1 MKAKVRKQFARLVA
15 ALSLFIASWGMP
27 ALAAADEIQ
36 WAPYAYTLRSG
47 ENIQAEMGT
56 LGVPARHARSNTAT
70 TTLHFVRLPATGD
83 QPGTPIVYLAGG
95 PGSSG
100 IDAGRG
106 DRWRLFESLRRQ
118 GDVILLDQ
126 RGVGLSS
133 PPPACSTP
141 WTIPNDQASTEGSF
155 NASLEAAVLL
165 CAREWRTAGIDL
177 QIYNTAENAADV
189 ADLAR
194 ALGGRVRLVGI
205 SYGTFLTFA
214 VLRDHGDVVERVVL
228 AGTEGPDHTLKLPLQ
243 ADRAFDRLS
252 ARVAVS
258 PLAAALTPH
267 LRRSFETIINRLEQA
282 PAWGEAQGR
291 DGGVTRVLI
300 SKYDVQLVTFFL
312 SATSENAARLPGIIA
327 AAEQGD
333 YSGMARMVLFLRRFF
348 APLPAMSLAMDA
360 ASPVSSARRH
370 QARSQTERSI
380 FENAANVP
388 SANIANALGIAQ
400 LAPRWRSRLRTS
412 VPAYFISGD
421 LDSRTPPEN
430 AEAVRRG
437 FRSSAHLVLHG
448 AGHDNDLF
456 LSSPII
462 LERINAFLSGE
473 RLADEEIEV
482 DILRFE

>member
-1 MKAKVRKQFARLVA
+1 MAVQARHQWFMGQIT
-15 ALSLFIASWGMP
+15 ALSIFILLGASTS
-27 ALAAADEIQ
+27 AAAEVQ
-36 WAPYAYTLRSG
+36 WAPYDYTLRSG

-56 LGVPARHARSNTAT
+56 LVVPARRTLSDTAT
-70 TTLHFVRLPATGD
+70 TILQFVRLPTTGD
-83 QPGTPIVYLAGG
+83 HPGSPIIYLAGG

-133 PPPACSTP
+133 PPPECSTP
-141 WTIPNDQASTEGSF
+141 WSFPNDQASDEGSF
-155 NASLEAAVLL
+155 NASLEEASSL
-165 CAREWRTAGIDL
+165 CAREWRAAGVDL
-177 QIYNTAENAADV
+177 QMYNTAENAADV

-205 SYGTFLTFA
+205 SYGTFLAFA

-228 AGTEGPDHTLKLPLQ
+228 AGTEGPDDTLKLPLQ

-252 ARVAVS
+252 ARVAAN

-267 LRRSFETIINRLEQA
+267 MRQSLETIIARLERE
-282 PAWGEAQGR
+282 PVWGEGQGR
-291 DGGVTRVLI
+291 DGAVTRVLI

-312 SATSENAARLPGIIA
+312 SATSENAVRLPALIA

-348 APLPAMSLAMDA
+348 APLPAMPLAMDA
-360 ASPVSSARRH
+360 ASPVSSARQHR
-370 QARSQTERSI
+370 ARSQTERSI

-388 SANIANALGIAQ
+388 SANFASALGITQ

-462 LERINAFLSGE
+462 LDRINAFLNGE
-473 RLADEEIEV
+473 RLRDEEIEV

>member
-1 MKAKVRKQFARLVA
+1 MAAEAQHSWFTGALA
-15 ALSLFIASWGMP
+15 ALSLLIFVGAP
-27 ALAAADEIQ
+27 VCAAAEVE
-36 WAPYAYTLRSG
+36 WAPYDYALRSG
-47 ENIQAEMGT
+47 ENVQAEMGT
-56 LGVPARHARSNTAT
+56 LEVPARRSRNTSAT

-83 QPGTPIVYLAGG
+83 HPGSPIIYLAGG

-141 WTIPNDQASTEGSF
+141 WSFPNDQASNEGSF

-165 CAREWRTAGIDL
+165 CAREWRAAGIDP
-177 QIYNTAENAADV
+177 QMYNTAENAADV

-194 ALGGRVRLVGI
+194 ALGGQVRLVGI
-205 SYGTFLTFA
+205 SYGTFLAFA
-214 VLRDHGDVVERVVL
+214 VLRDHGELVERVVL

-252 ARVAVS
+252 AHVAAN
-258 PLAAALTPH
+258 PGAAALTPS
-267 LRRSFETIINRLEQA
+267 LRQSFETILARLERA
-282 PAWGEAQGR
+282 PAWGEVQGR
-291 DGGVTRVLI
+291 DGAVTRVLV

-312 SATSENAARLPGIIA
+312 SATSENAVRLPGLIA
-327 AAEQGD
+327 AAEHGD

-348 APLPAMSLAMDA
+348 APLPVMPLAMDA
-360 ASPVSSARRH
+360 ASPVSPTRVRL
-370 QARSQTERSI
+370 ARSQTQRSI

-388 SANIANALGIAQ
+388 SANVASALGVAQ
-400 LAPRWRSRLRTS
+400 LAPRWRSRLRTR

-430 AEAVRRG
+430 AQAVRRG

-462 LERINAFLSGE
+462 LERINAFLGGE
-473 RLADEEIEV
+473 RLRDEEIDV